1 MSVQKIGDHIR
12 REEDPRLLRGRGRYA
27 DDVCLPR
34 EARGYVL
41 RSPHA
46 HARIQAIDTVAAKA
60 SPGVLCIL
68 TGDDLK
74 ARGLGT
80 LRPLVPRKRR
90 DGLAAFVCPQP
101 ILADGVVRYAGDPV
115 AFIVA
120 ETLNEAKD
128 AAELIEVDY
137 EILPAVIE
145 AEAALAPGTPVL
157 WPNNPG
163 NEAFHHVA
171 GNKAA
176 VDAAFARAVHIVKH
190 RTVNNRITAN
200 SIEPR
205 GCLAEY
211 DPDDD
216 KYTIRCTIQSVHG
229 TRAALA
235 NQIFKVPQSRV
246 RVLCDNMG
254 GGFGMKGGRYPEYAL
269 SLWAAEV
276 IGRPVRWIA
285 ERSEG
290 IMSDEQSRGSI
301 VDSELALDADL
312 KFLGLRVK
320 WVNPIGTYYSTDRPT
335 IPITIGL
342 GCLVNT

>member
-1 MSVQKIGDHIR
+1 MMENCGEGCMSAQKIGDHIR

-27 DDVCLPR
+27 DDVRLPR
-34 EARGYVL
+34 EAHGYVL

-46 HARIQAIDTVAAKA
+46 HARIQAIDTAAAKA
-60 SPGVLCIL
+60 SPGVLCLL

-90 DGLAAFVCPQP
+90 DGSPAFVCPQP

-128 AAELIEVDY
+128 AAELTEVDY

-145 AEAALAPGTPVL
+145 AEAALAPGAPAL

-190 RTVNNRITAN
+190 RTVNDRITAN
-200 SIEPR
+200 SMER
-205 GCLAEY
+205 STTRTTTNTRSAARSS
-211 DPDDD
+211 
-216 KYTIRCTIQSVHG
+216 RCTAPGPRSL
-229 TRAALA
+229 TRSSRCHKAACA
-235 NQIFKVPQSRV
+235 
-246 RVLCDNMG
+246 CC
-254 GGFGMKGGRYPEYAL
+254 ATT
-269 SLWAAEV
+269 WAA
-276 IGRPVRWIA
+276 G
-285 ERSEG
+285 
-290 IMSDEQSRGSI
+290 
-301 VDSELALDADL
+301 LA
-312 KFLGLRVK
+312 
-320 WVNPIGTYYSTDRPT
+320 
-335 IPITIGL
+335 
-342 GCLVNT
+342 